1 MKFVKITKPGRIE
14 VYDLADVK
22 STGIEYACPVWT
34 CCTTKRYMSEM
45 IDSYTDSA
53 SHYSNARRCYIYTKR
68 ELIDDC
74 TLWVGID
81 GNTGEFYETGDAL
94 PKSKTARFEYAYLM
108 TAYDCATYGDDFIL
122 TYDVDSEVAYV
133 RDRSEHY
140 DGEKAVELADIPEY
154 TKEAQQTEEAQQDKP
169 EAQQTFAEWAQ
180 EAQAVLDSGDS
191 LKWDELTGMQQNYL
205 SNAYGVLLSFHHYK
219 GSIWAGL
226 I

>member
-1 MKFVKITKPGRIE
+1 
-14 VYDLADVK
+14 
-22 STGIEYACPVWT
+22 
-34 CCTTKRYMSEM
+34 M
-45 IDSYTDSA
+45 IDAYTDA
-53 SHYSNARRCYIYTKR
+53 TPNYSIARRCYIYTKR

-74 TLWVGID
+74 TLWVGTD
-81 GNTGEFYETGDAL
+81 CNTGEFYETGDAL

-122 TYDVDSEVAYV
+122 TYDADSEVAYI
-133 RDRSEHY
+133 RDRSEPH
-140 DGEKAVELADIPEY
+140 DGEISVELADIPEY
-154 TKEAQQTEEAQQDKP
+154 IEEVQRAEEAQAEQEAQTAEEAQQS
-169 EAQQTFAEWAQ
+169 FADWAQ

>member
-1 MKFVKITKPGRIE
+1 MEFVKITKPGRIE

-22 STGIEYACPVWT
+22 RTGIVYACPVWT
-34 CCTTKRYMSEM
+34 CCTTKKYMSEM

-53 SHYSNARRCYIYTKR
+53 SHYSNTRRCHIHNKR

-74 TLWVGID
+74 TLWIGTD
-81 GNTGEFYETGDAL
+81 CNSGDFYETGDPL
-94 PKSKTARFEYAYLM
+94 PKSRTNHFECAYLM

-122 TYDVDSEVAYV
+122 TYDVNSEVAYV
-133 RDRSEHY
+133 RDRSENY

-154 TKEAQQTEEAQQDKP
+154 TEEAQQAEEAQAEP
-169 EAQQTFAEWAQ
+169 EAKQTFAEWAQ

-191 LKWDELTGMQQNYL
+191 LKWDELTGMQKNHL
-205 SNAYGVLLSFHHYK
+205 SNAYGVLLSFHHYN

-226 I
+226 L